1 MKEKTKNTLRKWAA
15 KLKKDIHELNDAV
28 SLDQLE
34 KFIEKE
40 DFDGIV
46 DELRKLRKKR
56 RKLTKTQ

>member
-1 MKEKTKNTLRKWAA
+1 MKEKTKKTLRKWAA
-15 KLKKDIHELNDAV
+15 RIKKDIHELKETW

-46 DELRKLRKKR
+46 DELRKMRKKR
-56 RKLTKTQ
+56 RKLNK